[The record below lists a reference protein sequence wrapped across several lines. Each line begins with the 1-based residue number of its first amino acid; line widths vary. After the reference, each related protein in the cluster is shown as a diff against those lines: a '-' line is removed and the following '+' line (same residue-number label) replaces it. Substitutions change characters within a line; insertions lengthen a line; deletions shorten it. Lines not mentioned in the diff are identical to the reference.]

1 MVKLFTPD
9 EEARI
14 VEAIRQAE
22 LKTSGEIRVHIEK
35 RLEKSAMEDAKQAF
49 HRLGMDQTKER
60 NGVLILLAPIERTFA
75 IIGDKGIDEHVSAG
89 FWDAERD
96 LIAHYFREG
105 KHCEGLVLAI
115 GQIGDR
121 LQEFFP
127 RAADDSNEL
136 SNEISYGGSDDAPK

>member
-1 MVKLFTPD
+1 MVHLFTRD

-14 VEAIRQAE
+14 VEAIRLAE

-35 RLEKSAMEDAKQAF
+35 RLEKSALEDAKQTF
-49 HRLGMDQTKER
+49 QRLKMHETRDR

-75 IIGDKGIDEHVSAG
+75 IIGDKGIDERVPAG

-96 LIAHYFREG
+96 LMADYFRKG
-105 KHCEGLVLAI
+105 KHCEGLVLVI
-115 GQIGDR
+115 DQIGDR

-127 RAADDSNEL
+127 ITEDDTNEL
-136 SNEISYGGSDDAPK
+136 SNEISYGGSDDKPS